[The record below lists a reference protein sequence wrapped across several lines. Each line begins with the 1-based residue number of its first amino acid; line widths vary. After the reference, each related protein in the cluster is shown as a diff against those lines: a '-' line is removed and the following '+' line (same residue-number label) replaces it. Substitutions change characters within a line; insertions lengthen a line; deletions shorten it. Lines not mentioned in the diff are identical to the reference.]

1 VADVPGI
8 IEGASEGT
16 GLGLEFLKH
25 LSRTSILLHIVD
37 LFEPQEVPRVCESIK
52 ALVLEL
58 EKFDSGLYEKERWLV
73 FNKTDLL
80 EDPQS
85 KITQIIE
92 NLAWEGPVF
101 AISAVTSNG
110 TADLSDQI
118 MIRLNEL
125 YESEDSN

>member
-1 VADVPGI
+1 
-8 IEGASEGT
+8 
-16 GLGLEFLKH
+16 
-25 LSRTSILLHIVD
+25 
-37 LFEPQEVPRVCESIK
+37 
-52 ALVLEL
+52 
-58 EKFDSGLYEKERWLV
+58 
-73 FNKTDLL
+73 L

-85 KITQIIE
+85 KITQVID